1 MKIGLF
7 FGSFNPI
14 HNGHLA
20 IANYMVE
27 HSGIDRLWFVVSPQN
42 PLKNRIGLLNDQ
54 LRLEMVKLAI
64 AGNERIEAC
73 DVEFG
78 LPKPS
83 YTIDTLGWLQHK
95 YPEDEFFLIMGAD
108 NFVNLTK
115 WKNYGTLISNYPFL
129 IYPRPGID
137 LQSTDLEGYFTIINA
152 PLMDISSTE
161 IRNLIAENS
170 DFREY
175 LPQTVFQFIKER
187 SLYSGFSLSKVEK
200 IQLLKIARDSIE
212 YWLLHKRFMPLGG
225 MIFSDRLKTPCGA
238 FVTLHKESRLR
249 GCIGR
254 FGETEPLFKIVQEM
268 AVSAAFNDNRFNPVV
283 KEEMESID
291 IEISV
296 LTPLKRI
303 FSIDDFELGKQGIY
317 IKTDFR
323 SGTFLPQ
330 VAHDTNWSKEE
341 FMGHCARDKAGIG
354 WDGWKTADLFT
365 YEALLFGEK
374 EM

>member
-20 IANYMVE
+20 IADYIIE
-27 HSGIDRLWFVVSPQN
+27 HGGIDRLWFVVSPQN
-42 PLKNRIGLLNDQ
+42 PLKNRDGLLNDQ

-64 AGNERIEAC
+64 ADNERIEAC

-83 YTIDTLGWLQHK
+83 YTINTIKSLQQK
-95 YPEDEFFLIMGAD
+95 YPDDEFFLIMGAD
-108 NFVNLTK
+108 NFVNLKK
-115 WKNYGTLISNYPFL
+115 WKDYKFLIDNYEFL
-129 IYPRPGID
+129 IYPRPGFD
-137 LQSTDLEGYFTIINA
+137 QQSSDLEGNFTIITA
-152 PLMDISSTE
+152 PLMNISSTE
-161 IRNLIAENS
+161 IRNLVSENNDVS
-170 DFREY
+170 EY
-175 LPQTVFQFIKER
+175 LPKMVFQFIKER
-187 SLYSGFSLSKVEK
+187 CLYSGFSFSKIEK
-200 IQLLKIARDSIE
+200 KQLLQIARDSID
-212 YWLLHKRFMPLGG
+212 YWLLRKRYMPLGE
-225 MIFSDRLKTPCGA
+225 INFSDRLKTPCGA
-238 FVTLHKESRLR
+238 FVTLHKDHSLR

-303 FSIDDFELGKQGIY
+303 HSIDDFELGKQGIY
-317 IKTDFR
+317 IKKDFR

-330 VAHDTNWSKEE
+330 VAHGTNWSKEE
-341 FMGHCARDKAGIG
+341 FLGHCARDKVGIG

-374 EM
+374 E